1 MSKSLS
7 YKEAPSQP
15 PFSVSSV
22 KYDLARLN
30 KELSGYHKMLI
41 GKLLGLDPVIGYG
54 YRQDLVGLSNE
65 AFEDETSKAWVWKE
79 TVYTESSDSLRNL
92 ITQIENH
99 IQIVKQGGQV

>member
-1 MSKSLS
+1 MSS

-15 PFSVSSV
+15 PFSVSSA

-41 GKLLGLDPVIGYG
+41 GKLLGLDPTIGYG
-54 YRQDLVGLSNE
+54 YRPDLVEASN
-65 AFEDETSKAWVWKE
+65 TSWKE

-99 IQIVKQGGQV
+99 IQIVKQGGSV